1 MQSNSSA
8 SAPHAGKNKHM
19 IIGFMG
25 KGGSGKST
33 VSHRFAAWCA
43 TEGMRV
49 LAIDADHNMDL
60 AARFGEA
67 ESGQYFGGTIEE
79 LLRAANAGRYEDI
92 VTGKMLSFST
102 NPQDAYT
109 ARYAR
114 KISERIALM
123 TAGPHTETILAGK
136 SCSHS
141 LFTPLKAYLP
151 LLAQEP
157 DGMTVVDCTAGTDS
171 AGTGIVTGFDLGVI
185 CAEPTAWSVKAAN
198 QIADI
203 LETYGTPY
211 VFLGNKTEGKEAAFT
226 ELKKTPIAYLPANAA
241 LANPAE
247 ETLPDAAQAAFGAI
261 RTCASSLP
269 DKRLERSIEK
279 FRRGA

>member
-1 MQSNSSA
+1 
-8 SAPHAGKNKHM
+8 M

-33 VSHRFAAWCA
+33 ASHRFAGWCA
-43 TEGMRV
+43 AEGMRV

-67 ESGQYFGGTIEE
+67 ESGRYFGGTVGE
-79 LLRAANAGRYEDI
+79 LLGAAKAERYEDI
-92 VTGKMLSFST
+92 VTGKMLAFGT
-102 NPQDAYT
+102 NPQDDYT

-114 KISERIALM
+114 KVCERIALM

-151 LLAQEP
+151 LLAREP

-211 VFLGNKTEGKEAAFT
+211 VFLGNKADGKETAFA
-226 ELKKTPIAYLPANAA
+226 ELKKAPIACLPGDTAFADPETETLSNAA
-241 LANPAE
+241 C
-247 ETLPDAAQAAFGAI
+247 AAFGAI
-261 RTCASSLP
+261 RAYASLQP
-269 DKRLERSIEK
+269 DKRLERSVEK